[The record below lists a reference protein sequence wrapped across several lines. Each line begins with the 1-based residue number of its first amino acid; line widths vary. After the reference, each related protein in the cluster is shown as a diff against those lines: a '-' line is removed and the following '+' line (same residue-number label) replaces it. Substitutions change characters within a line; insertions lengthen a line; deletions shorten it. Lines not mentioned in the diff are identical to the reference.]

1 MSGEKSMKNKRFK
14 LGEVKTFNKFWFG
27 SCYYHQL
34 YSAVSCI
41 GGNVDEVLLLNLS
54 VPQGNFDSKKVV
66 SEINATAFVDYRT
79 KHCNIT
85 ERKLLKLIAKGI
97 PVIVGVDCYEMKER
111 MDYYHKTHCRHF
123 VMVYGFDFE
132 KKIFNIVDHNY
143 LNDYMFREK
152 KMPFEELFLAN
163 RLYRK
168 FFCVGYTTSCI
179 QVTKN
184 KRSNEDD
191 FFKYVFNKEM
201 LSRAFSFLF
210 EDLEQLKTYF
220 INKNFEFL
228 LLNTDRFISFFT
240 AMKESADILHCINKV
255 PDLICCLEE
264 IITCYIFLRAIFWKI
279 SRKKKVELND
289 EQCRK
294 IIEKIDVLIK
304 SEKALQDYMSVEVG
318 IYG

>member
-1 MSGEKSMKNKRFK
+1 MKNKRFK

-97 PVIVGVDCYEMKER
+97 PVIAGVDCYEMKER
-111 MDYYHKTHCRHF
+111 TDYYHKTHCRHF

-152 KMPFEELFLAN
+152 EMPFDELILAN
-163 RLYRK
+163 RSYRECL
-168 FFCVGYTTSCI
+168 CVGYMTSCMRVI
-179 QVTKN
+179 KN
-184 KRSNEDD
+184 KRASEEEFYKFILNKDTLLRG
-191 FFKYVFNKEM
+191 FK
-201 LSRAFSFLF
+201 FLF
-210 EDLEQLKTYF
+210 EDLERLKTCLVNNDF
-220 INKNFEFL
+220 NFL
-228 LLNTDRFISFFT
+228 LTNADRLISFFT
-240 AMKESADILHCINKV
+240 AMKESADILHCLNKSS
-255 PDLICCLEE
+255 DLIYCLEE
-264 IITCYIFLRAIFWKI
+264 IETCYMFLRSILWKI
-279 SRKKKVELND
+279 SRRNQTEVSS

>member
-1 MSGEKSMKNKRFK
+1 MKNKNVK
-14 LGEVKTFNKFWFG
+14 LEGVKTFNKFWFG

-41 GGNVDEVLLLNLS
+41 RGDVNEVLLLNLS
-54 VPQGNFDSKKVV
+54 VPQGDFNTIKVNSEVNVSKL
-66 SEINATAFVDYRT
+66 VDFRL
-79 KHCNIT
+79 KHCNVT
-85 ERKLLKLIAKGI
+85 KKKLMKLIAKGI
-97 PVIVGVDCYEMKER
+97 PVIVGV
-111 MDYYHKTHCRHF
+111 HF
-123 VMVYGFDFE
+123 VMVYGFDIE
-132 KKIFNIVDHNY
+132 KRIFNIIDHNY
-143 LNDYMFREK
+143 FNDYTFREK
-152 KMPFEELFLAN
+152 EMSFDELFFAN
-163 RLYRK
+163 RSYRK
-168 FFCVGYTTSCI
+168 FFCVDYTTSCI

-184 KRSNEDD
+184 KRSNKDD
-191 FFKYVFNKEM
+191 FFKFVFNIEK

-255 PDLICCLEE
+255 PELICCLEE

-294 IIEKIDVLIK
+294 IIEKIDILIN
-304 SEKALQDYMSVEVG
+304 SERQLQDYMLTEGES
-318 IYG
+318 YGRN